1 MRLLGLLELF
11 EVEVDGFMLFVVDV
25 VAGIGEED
33 MHEREERA
41 GGG

>member
-11 EVEVDGFMLFVVDV
+11 EVEVDGFMLLVVDV
-25 VAGIGEED
+25 DGGRGEED
-33 MHEREERA
+33 MHEREERT